1 MEDTF
6 LILID
11 IQEVNSILQIV
22 KIELSLSSSQLV
34 LIIISYKK

>member
-22 KIELSLSSSQLV
+22 KIELSLSSSQLG